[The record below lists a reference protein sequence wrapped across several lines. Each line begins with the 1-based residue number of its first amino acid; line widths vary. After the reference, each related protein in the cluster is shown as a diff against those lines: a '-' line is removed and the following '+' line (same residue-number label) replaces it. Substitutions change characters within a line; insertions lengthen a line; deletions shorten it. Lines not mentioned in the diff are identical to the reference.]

1 MWFLTILFKMN
12 RSNTVKRTFFKAYV
26 VVNVHHLSSGHVNQN
41 VVKVTVAKAN
51 NVSHHWHDSSRSGV
65 GLQTEKR
72 KQRNIW
78 ITFLSICPFLKQET
92 RKKVRNAL
100 NASPRYLSDPP
111 PLARCGARTP
121 ELLGQKVGRRCF
133 HQLFQNLLH
142 NAERPV
148 SPCHIHTQPHCL

>member
-1 MWFLTILFKMN
+1 MN

-72 KQRNIW
+72 KHRNIW

-100 NASPRYLSDPP
+100 NASPRTWVTLHHSLGVVQEHQSSLDRRLDGVASINSFRTSFITLRGQSLRVTSTLSPTAFRAGP
-111 PLARCGARTP
+111 MRL
-121 ELLGQKVGRRCF
+121 
-133 HQLFQNLLH
+133 
-142 NAERPV
+142 
-148 SPCHIHTQPHCL
+148 